1 MDMTQHQDMP
11 SLTLTPFEDQAAA
24 AQEAAQ
30 EQPKE
35 NGPVIDESVLTPQE
49 RAMVDDFASKIDI
62 TNANVVLQYG
72 AQTQQKMADFSEN
85 ALENVRTKDMGEVGD
100 MVTGLIGE
108 LKNFDA
114 QEEAK
119 GLFGMFKKSRNR
131 LDALNAKYNKV
142 EKNIDVIVSSLQA
155 HQVTLFKDIAVL
167 DKLYERN
174 QVNFKELTMYILAG
188 KKRLAALRENE
199 LKALIEKARQSGLPE
214 DAQKANDFAG
224 LCDRFEKKLYDL
236 ELTRMVSIQM
246 GPQIRLVQN
255 NNTLMAEKIQ
265 STIVNTIPLWKN
277 QMVLALGIEHSNQAM
292 RAQREVT
299 NMTNE
304 LLKKNADT
312 LKMGT
317 VETAREAE
325 RGIVDMETLRYTNEQ
340 LIATLDEVV
349 QIQEEGRAKRRAAES
364 ELRGIENQLKE
375 KLLNIRG

>member
-1 MDMTQHQDMP
+1 MTQHQDMP

>member
-1 MDMTQHQDMP
+1 MSQNQEMP
-11 SLTLTPFEDQAAA
+11 KLTLTPF
-24 AQEAAQ
+24 AQEEAPKEGPAQ
-30 EQPKE
+30 ENQASAP
-35 NGPVIDESVLTPQE
+35 DESMLTEQE
-49 RAMVDDFASKIDI
+49 RQMVEEFAKQIDV
-62 TNANVVLQYG
+62 TNANMVLNYG
-72 AQTQQKMADFSEN
+72 AQSQKQMADFSEN
-85 ALENVRTKDMGEVGD
+85 ALENVRTKDMGEVGG
-100 MVTGLIGE
+100 MVTDLIGE

-119 GLFGMFKKSRNR
+119 GIFGMFKKGKNR
-131 LDALNAKYNKV
+131 LEMLNARYNKV
-142 EKNIDVIVSSLQA
+142 EKNVDVIVDNLRS
-155 HQVTLFKDIAVL
+155 HQVVLFKDIAVL

-174 QVNFKELTMYILAG
+174 QLNFKELTMYILAG
-188 KKRLAALRENE
+188 KKRLNQLRETE
-199 LKALIEKARQSGLPE
+199 LKALMEKAQRTGLAE
-214 DAQKANDFAG
+214 DAQAANDFAG
-224 LCDRFEKKLYDL
+224 LCDRFEKKLHDL

-317 VETAREAE
+317 IETARESE
-325 RGIVDMETLRYTNEQ
+325 RGVVDMETLRYTNEQ
-340 LIATLDEVV
+340 LISTLDEVM

-375 KLLNIRG
+375 KLLTIKI